1 MKAPPT
7 PEMTSSL
14 LKQAQAALDAL
25 PEVDLQKVEAIRAAL
40 NNGEITVDIDAL
52 VHAMRTFHQR

>member
-1 MKAPPT
+1 
-7 PEMTSSL
+7 MTSSL